1 MRTRLV
7 ALLLAMCA
15 PAAAAEAIPPALLA
29 HMRAE
34 FPDLEVLD
42 RRHAPPEILDF
53 LPSREIGQSSPFACA
68 GDLDGDGLRDV
79 AVLLRDRRTRTLKL
93 VAFHQTRER
102 GYRAVVLADLQGI
115 RLEADE
121 KTNKYLVC
129 ERPGRKRDAG
139 GGIIRVK
146 HDAVTLAT
154 REKACQLCY
163 FDKGQSRSA
172 ITCD

>member
-1 MRTRLV
+1 VRTRLV

-15 PAAAAEAIPPALLA
+15 PAAAADAIPPALLA
-29 HMRAE
+29 YMSAE
-34 FPDLEVLD
+34 SPDLEVLD

-53 LPSREIGQSSPFACA
+53 LASRKVRQSSPFACA

-79 AVLLRDRRTRTLKL
+79 AVLLRDRRAGTLK
-93 VAFHQTRER
+93 VMAFHRTPAG
-102 GYRAVVLADLQGI
+102 GYRPVVLADLQGI
-115 RLEADE
+115 RLGAEE
-121 KTNKYLVC
+121 KTDKYLVC
-129 ERPGRKRDAG
+129 EGSGRKKQVE

-154 REKACQLCY
+154 WEKACQLFY
-163 FDKGQSRSA
+163 FDKGQYRSA

>member
-1 MRTRLV
+1 VRTRLV

-79 AVLLRDRRTRTLKL
+79 AVLLRDRRAGTLKL
-93 VAFHQTRER
+93 MVFHRTPAG
-102 GYRAVVLADLQGI
+102 GYRPVVLADLQGI
-115 RLEADE
+115 GSE
-121 KTNKYLVC
+121 
-129 ERPGRKRDAG
+129 RKRRRTSTSSAKDPGGRSRWKAG
-139 GGIIRVK
+139 SSG
-146 HDAVTLAT
+146 
-154 REKACQLCY
+154 
-163 FDKGQSRSA
+163 
-172 ITCD
+172 